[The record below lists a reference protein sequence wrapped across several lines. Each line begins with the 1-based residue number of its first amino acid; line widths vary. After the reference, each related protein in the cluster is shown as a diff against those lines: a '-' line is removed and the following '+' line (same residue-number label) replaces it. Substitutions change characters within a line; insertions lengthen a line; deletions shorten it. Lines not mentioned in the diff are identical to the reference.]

1 MKQKPS
7 KRTLKNRQDR
17 KWLHDANNGWHNVI
31 TLGDI
36 NADTTLYVDDV
47 NSVTWTFPEGTLIT
61 MDNVFDGFGT
71 KVHYGKNPK
80 KVHPAR
86 RNKEKKKT
94 RTEALI
100 SSGGAT
106 ATIVKI
112 DSDTWTV
119 TNSSGVTL

>member
-17 KWLHDANNGWHNVI
+17 KWLHEANNGWHNVI

-36 NADTTLYVDDV
+36 DADTTFYYDSS
-47 NSVTWTFPEGTLIT
+47 SVTWTFPEGTVIT
-61 MDNVFDGFGT
+61 VDSALDAFGT
-71 KVHYGKNPK
+71 EVRYGKNPK

-94 RTEALI
+94 RTEAKI

-119 TNSSGVTL
+119 TNSSEVIL